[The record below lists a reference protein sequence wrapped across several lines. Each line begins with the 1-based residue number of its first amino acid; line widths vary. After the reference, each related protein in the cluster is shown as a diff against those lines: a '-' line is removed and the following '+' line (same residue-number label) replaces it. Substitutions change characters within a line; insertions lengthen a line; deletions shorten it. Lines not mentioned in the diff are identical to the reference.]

1 MPYYVYIIQSLK
13 DEQFYKGYSEN
24 PVARLSQH
32 NAGETSS
39 TRPFMPWK
47 LVYVELCDSKTAALK
62 REKNLKKATRERL
75 FALID
80 SNKNI
85 VTQFKVG

>member
-24 PVARLSQH
+24 PDVRLRQH
-32 NAGETSS
+32 NAGETIS

-47 LVYVELCDSKTAALK
+47 LVHVELCDSKTAALK

-75 FALID
+75 FALIN

-85 VTQFKVG
+85 VTQFEVG

>member
-13 DEQFYKGYSEN
+13 NEQFYKGYSEN

-47 LVYVELCDSKTAALK
+47 LVYVELCDSKVAALK
-62 REKNLKKATRERL
+62 REKNLKRATRERL

-85 VTQFKVG
+85 VTQFKFG